1 MPSYHLDLVTPE
13 RTVFSGDVTSLTAPS
28 TEGLFGVL
36 PGHAALLTSLAV
48 GLLSFVQAD
57 GQPRQAAV
65 SGGFAEVE
73 KGRVVILAET
83 AELADEIDVPRARQ
97 ALARAREALAQG
109 PKGGEADQLRQAV
122 ARAQSR
128 LRAAAAD

>member
-1 MPSYHLDLVTPE
+1 MASYHLDLVTPE

-36 PGHAALLTSLAV
+36 PGHAALLTSLAT
-48 GLLSFVQAD
+48 GLLSFVQND
-57 GQPRQAAV
+57 GQSRQAAV

-83 AELADEIDVPRARQ
+83 AELADEIDVERARQ
-97 ALARAREALAQG
+97 ALARAREALAQS
-109 PKGGEADQLRQAV
+109 PKGVESEQLRQAI

-128 LRAAAAD
+128 LRAAATD